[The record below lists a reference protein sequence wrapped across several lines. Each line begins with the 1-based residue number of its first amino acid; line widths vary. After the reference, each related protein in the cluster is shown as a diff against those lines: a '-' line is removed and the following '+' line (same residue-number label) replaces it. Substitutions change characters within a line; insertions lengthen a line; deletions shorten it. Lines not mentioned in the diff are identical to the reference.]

1 MEIESIKSVG
11 TANSGTTSYVPPVS
25 DTSGNSVKVV
35 NDTQQVAV
43 QTTKMRLKIR
53 QMRTEK

>member
-11 TANSGTTSYVPPVS
+11 AANSGAASSYVPPVS

-35 NDTQQVAV
+35 NDTQSSSD
-43 QTTKMRLKIR
+43 TK
-53 QMRTEK
+53 